1 MKFFISFIFFL
12 FSLNLYAKSIATINF
27 EKIYES
33 SIALNDYVK
42 DIENYKKNQEKE
54 LKKIEKN
61 LNKEKKELDSSKI
74 ILSEEEFDK
83 KLVNYQENVRKYQEK
98 IDFINNEIYNK
109 FESGKLVIRKEVIKI
124 LQDIAI
130 EKNLDIIFDSN
141 DYLIAIKDIDLT
153 GQVIR
158 IINSDLKN
166 INLN

>member
-1 MKFFISFIFFL
+1 MLRISARLSL
-12 FSLNLYAKSIATINF
+12 FYWLAKNVPYNVY
-27 EKIYES
+27 KGQKV
-33 SIALNDYVK
+33 L
-42 DIENYKKNQEKE
+42 ENYKKNQEKE

-130 EKNLDIIFDSN
+130 EKNLDIILYFD
-141 DYLIAIKDIDLT
+141 I
-153 GQVIR
+153 
-158 IINSDLKN
+158 
-166 INLN
+166 